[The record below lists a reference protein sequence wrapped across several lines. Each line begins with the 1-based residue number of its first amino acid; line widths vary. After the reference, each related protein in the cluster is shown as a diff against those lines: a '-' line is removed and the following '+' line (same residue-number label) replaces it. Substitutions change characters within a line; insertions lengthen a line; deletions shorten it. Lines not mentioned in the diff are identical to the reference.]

1 MRPCLPQYH
10 ALTGALLLRG
20 RPGCVAAADLEW
32 RLAMLNVL
40 ETELEEAPAAKR
52 ATIARVDAT
61 AARAGHPIRH
71 KGERDDDDY

>member
-1 MRPCLPQYH
+1 
-10 ALTGALLLRG
+10 
-20 RPGCVAAADLEW
+20 
-32 RLAMLNVL
+32 MLNVL